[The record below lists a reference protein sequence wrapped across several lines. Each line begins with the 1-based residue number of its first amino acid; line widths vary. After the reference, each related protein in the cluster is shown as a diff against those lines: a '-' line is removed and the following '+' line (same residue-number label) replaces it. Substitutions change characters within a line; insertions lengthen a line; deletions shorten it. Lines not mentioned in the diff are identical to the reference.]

1 MFKRLAQEGS
11 RYLQQ
16 VRHLQPPSE
25 QLLYRFASAPDLDRW
40 RVFTDSEWGGSST
53 ATLAHATA
61 DTAVLSGQISRELQD
76 PEAKGRLIRSG
87 LCGLVCKEPPDAED
101 LDAFDQ
107 LVVRIKSDGR
117 KYIVNVR
124 EDNWVVGDQ
133 SHDIWQSFLFGR
145 PGEWQEVVLPFSRFL
160 LTWKGKLVET
170 KSRMSPQRI
179 TSIGIALAG
188 GDALQP
194 QGPFSLGLDWGA
206 LHRASLANKVQE
218 LSGTLTAYLFTK
230 QSGGALLGQRGAYC
244 SKYRSSSDEM
254 RNLWQW
260 AN

>member
-145 PGEWQEVVLPFSRFL
+145 PGEWQEVVLPFSR
-160 LTWKGKLVET
+160 LT
-170 KSRMSPQRI
+170 MSQ
-179 TSIGIALAG
+179 
-188 GDALQP
+188 
-194 QGPFSLGLDWGA
+194 GA